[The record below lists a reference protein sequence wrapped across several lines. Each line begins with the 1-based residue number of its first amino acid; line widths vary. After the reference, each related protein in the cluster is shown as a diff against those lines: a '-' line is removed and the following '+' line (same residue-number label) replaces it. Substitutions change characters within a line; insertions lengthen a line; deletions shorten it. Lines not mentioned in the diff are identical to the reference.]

1 MSRRVRHSAT
11 TSAVDCDGIEPCGH
25 VTGDVAIATY
35 QSGNSL
41 VGMLCATTK
50 TLISWSKALSGKR
63 VNSILKYSK
72 EFLSDGRF
80 INYTV
85 SCCLHF

>member
-1 MSRRVRHSAT
+1 MRHSAT
-11 TSAVDCDGIEPCGH
+11 TSAVDCDCIESCGH
-25 VTGDVAIATY
+25 VTGAVAIATY

-50 TLISWSKALSGKR
+50 TLISWSKALHGKT

-72 EFLSDGRF
+72 EFLSDGQ
-80 INYTV
+80 V
-85 SCCLHF
+85 S